1 MKYSATLILTIVLFI
16 LFSCGKEDKRLTI
29 AKQEEQIE
37 AYITR
42 NFADYP
48 IIRRNG
54 SNRITVNPD
63 DISNTTDSL
72 EYGDTLEFYYAG
84 YIFTSSPSTIF
95 ATNVKEIA
103 EQSGFSTTNPDYSVK
118 KLTYNKNYIIS
129 GLENGL
135 CGVKEGEHCII
146 LFSAQHGFY
155 DDAVYGIPPLSALAF
170 EIWIDRLKK
179 HN

>member
-1 MKYSATLILTIVLFI
+1 MKPAKILISTIFLFAF
-16 LFSCGKEDKRLTI
+16 LSCGKEDKKLTI

-48 IIRRNG
+48 VVRRNG
-54 SNRITVNPD
+54 SNRIIIESAAV
-63 DISNTTDSL
+63 SVTDSL
-72 EYGDTLEFYYAG
+72 EYGDTLHIYYAG
-84 YIFTSSPSTIF
+84 YIFTSAPSSLF
-95 ATNVKEIA
+95 ATNVQSVA
-103 EQSGFSTTNPDYSVK
+103 EQGGFNTTNPDYSVK
-118 KLTYNKNYIIS
+118 KLIYKKNSLIP

-135 CGVKEGEHCII
+135 WGVREKEHCII

-155 DDAVYGIPPLSALAF
+155 DDAVYCIPPLSALAF